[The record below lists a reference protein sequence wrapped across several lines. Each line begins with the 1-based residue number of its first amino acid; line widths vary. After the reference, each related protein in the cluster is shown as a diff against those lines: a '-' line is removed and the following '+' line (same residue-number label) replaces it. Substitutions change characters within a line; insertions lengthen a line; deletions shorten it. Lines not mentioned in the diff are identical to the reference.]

1 MIYKR
6 IKPAKISF
14 KEFKEKYNDNRYLYC
29 EALTGEWWYMDM
41 ETNEELPK
49 FSKPIIRTTEEELMQ
64 KYEEF
69 IECGLIEKVDDK

>member
-1 MIYKR
+1 MIYK
-6 IKPAKISF
+6 KAEPLKMTF
-14 KEFKEKYNDNRYLYC
+14 NEFKEKYNDNRYLYC
-29 EALTGEWWYMDM
+29 EALTGEWWYIDT

-69 IECGLIEKVDDK
+69 IECGLIEKVDE

>member
-6 IKPAKISF
+6 IKPVKIPF

-49 FSKPIIRTTEEELMQ
+49 FSKPIIRTSEEELMQ

-69 IECGLIEKVDDK
+69 IECGLIEKVDE

>member
-1 MIYKR
+1 MFYK
-6 IKPAKISF
+6 KLEPLKMTF
-14 KEFKEKYNDNRYLYC
+14 NEFKEKYNDNRYLYC
-29 EALTGEWWYMDM
+29 ETLTGEWWYMDM

-49 FSKPIIRTTEEELMQ
+49 FSKPIIRTSEEELMQ

>member
-49 FSKPIIRTTEEELMQ
+49 FSQPIIRTSEEELMQ

-69 IECGLIEKVDDK
+69 IECGLIEKADDK